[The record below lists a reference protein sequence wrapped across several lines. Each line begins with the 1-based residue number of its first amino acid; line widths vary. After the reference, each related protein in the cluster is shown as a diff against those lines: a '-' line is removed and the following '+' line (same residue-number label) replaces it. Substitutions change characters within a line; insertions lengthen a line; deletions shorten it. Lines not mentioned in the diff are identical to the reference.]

1 MDRFVELITSESTA
15 RADRLKAIGNYETLA
30 QIEDVSGR
38 PESLL
43 EKLTDEYEKLSST
56 RYGLLDDP
64 SIILE
69 PVWTVAHKEHQGQ
82 MYGLLDKIA

>member
-1 MDRFVELITSESTA
+1 MTKRS
-15 RADRLKAIGNYETLA
+15 
-30 QIEDVSGR
+30 QGR
-38 PESLL
+38 CSRTRSAVAVL

-69 PVWTVAHKEHQGQ
+69 PVWTVAYKEHEGQ
-82 MYGLLDKIA
+82 MQGLLAKII